1 MKKFEWNI
9 EGGITKSTT
18 NTVEDLL
25 VNSCFTKLKELK
37 CNNNNIVLP
46 TQKET
51 QIPSNNHYLVT
62 SFYTNLILLTE
73 VTK

>member
-1 MKKFEWNI
+1 MPQF
-9 EGGITKSTT
+9 
-18 NTVEDLL
+18 
-25 VNSCFTKLKELK
+25 KLKK
-37 CNNNNIVLP
+37 KRCNNNNIILP

-62 SFYTNLILLTE
+62 SFYTNLFLLTE